1 MITSSVSLRR
11 SQFAVASLFLVLGF
25 NFSTWASRIPAIK
38 SQLGLSAAQVG
49 VLLLAGGLG
58 AVFSFPVTASL
69 LHKLGSRKL
78 CIGTAVVLPFLLLV
92 LALAPTLEVA
102 MAVMATEGIVVSC
115 LNVAMNAQGVAV
127 EVAGQRAIMSR
138 LHAVFSL
145 GGLLAALFASLITA
159 QTDSLLG
166 HFVASALLLWLTVGF
181 ALPHLFHDQ
190 LVEEKTQKIEQTAD
204 VKLPKA
210 SRFSLALPNG
220 VALWLGMIVLCGTVV
235 ENSMSDWSALYLK
248 EVVGTAP
255 ELAPLG
261 IACVSGAM
269 LLARWFGDGWRMRW
283 GARRM
288 LSAGGTLAGSGLV
301 VALLAG
307 GLIPALIGFAL
318 VGLGI
323 AAVSP
328 CVYAAAAKNGPVALA
343 SVTTMGSV
351 GGLLGPPVIGF
362 ISHASS
368 FSWGMAVIA
377 MAAWLVAA
385 GTRKVRWD

>member
-1 MITSSVSLRR
+1 VITSSVSLRR

-78 CIGTAVVLPFLLLV
+78 CIGTAVLLPFLLLA

-190 LVEEKTQKIEQTAD
+190 LVEEKTQKEQTAD

-248 EVVGTAP
+248 EVFGTAP

-377 MAAWLVAA
+377 LAAWLVAA

>member
-78 CIGTAVVLPFLLLV
+78 CIGTAVLLPFLLLA

-190 LVEEKTQKIEQTAD
+190 LVEEKTQKEQTAD

-377 MAAWLVAA
+377 LAAWLVAA

>member
-78 CIGTAVVLPFLLLV
+78 CIGTAVLLPFLLLA

-145 GGLLAALFASLITA
+145 GGLLAALLASLITA

-190 LVEEKTQKIEQTAD
+190 LVEEKTQKEQTAD

>member
-1 MITSSVSLRR
+1 MITSSVALRR

-78 CIGTAVVLPFLLLV
+78 CIGTAVLLPFLLLA

-102 MAVMATEGIVVSC
+102 MAVMAAEGIVVSC

-145 GGLLAALFASLITA
+145 GGLLAALFASLITM

-166 HFVASALLLWLTVGF
+166 HFVASTLLLWLAVGF

-210 SRFSLALPNG
+210 SRFSLPLPNG
-220 VALWLGMIVLCGTVV
+220 VALWLGLIVLCGTVV

-261 IACVSGAM
+261 IACVSGTM
-269 LLARWFGDGWRMRW
+269 LLARWFGDGWRIRW

-301 VALLAG
+301 LALLAG

-343 SVTTMGSV
+343 SVTTMGSI

-385 GTRKVRWD
+385 GTRKLRWD

>member
-78 CIGTAVVLPFLLLV
+78 CIGTAVLLPFLLLA

-190 LVEEKTQKIEQTAD
+190 LVEEKTQKEQTAD